1 MRRRVLSGL
10 FAVVLVSCATVPAS
24 TCVPSARGHTCVRRA
39 SAASYAASYAAGR
52 AVFGQGRPRD
62 PDEFSAPQ
70 VSAMLRGFTETLR
83 RRYGVDSERQLE
95 SSRRLAGRIV
105 IPVRFHVITD
115 GRAGRLTR
123 SAINA
128 QVHSLN
134 AAYGG
139 TTGGADT
146 GVSFRLV
153 SAGVVTNPEWFA
165 RPHDDQEQMLGALS
179 RGGPGTL
186 NLYTAA
192 VGSQVLGFS
201 SFPNAYHLHPRLD
214 GVVVDYRSVPGGAFA
229 HFNRG
234 YTAVHETGHWL
245 GLFHPFEG
253 GCTPPGDG
261 VDDTPYESVPTL
273 NCPSVKDT
281 CPEPGTDLVH
291 NFMDYAWDPCMTSFT
306 PGQGLR
312 IRAMWAAYRATVDT
326 GQRLRSRRRAR

>member
-1 MRRRVLSGL
+1 
-10 FAVVLVSCATVPAS
+10 
-24 TCVPSARGHTCVRRA
+24 
-39 SAASYAASYAAGR
+39 
-52 AVFGQGRPRD
+52 
-62 PDEFSAPQ
+62 
-70 VSAMLRGFTETLR
+70 MLRDFTQTLR

-95 SSRRLAGRIV
+95 SSRRLAGPIV

-115 GRAGRLTR
+115 GRSGRLSR
-123 SAINA
+123 PVIDA
-128 QVHSLN
+128 QLRSLN

-153 SAGVVTNPEWFA
+153 SAGVVTNAEWFA

-192 VGSQVLGFS
+192 VGSDVLGFS
-201 SFPNAYHLHPRLD
+201 SFPQTYRAHPGMD
-214 GVVVDYRSVPGGAFA
+214 GVVVDYRSVPGGAFT
-229 HFNRG
+229 HFGRG
-234 YTAVHETGHWL
+234 YTAVHEIGHWL

-261 VDDTPYESVPTL
+261 VDDTPYEALPTL
-273 NCPSVKDT
+273 SCPAAKDT

-312 IRAMWAAYRATVDT
+312 IRAMWAAYRAGVGT
-326 GQRLRSRRRAR
+326 GQSAVARRKAR